1 VWTDELVAWAV
12 AECSASA
19 VTVRSP
25 GVDPAAVPEGPAT
38 FEGDPCRSH
47 PILRMAVGDRT
58 LTLRPVLDVFISGP
72 VATAPAAVGESVTW
86 SMGDVRLGQVGSQMV
101 SPGDWIATTS
111 ITVGTPLTSLVVV
124 ARPDALAGT
133 EVTLRVRSG
142 ALEIRSDA
150 RLLRDAR
157 VGDQV
162 RVFVASTNR
171 VVDGR
176 LVDAT
181 TVER

>member
-1 VWTDELVAWAV
+1 
-12 AECSASA
+12 
-19 VTVRSP
+19 
-25 GVDPAAVPEGPAT
+25 
-38 FEGDPCRSH
+38 
-47 PILRMAVGDRT
+47 
-58 LTLRPVLDVFISGP
+58 
-72 VATAPAAVGESVTW
+72 
-86 SMGDVRLGQVGSQMV
+86 MGDVRLGQVGSQMV